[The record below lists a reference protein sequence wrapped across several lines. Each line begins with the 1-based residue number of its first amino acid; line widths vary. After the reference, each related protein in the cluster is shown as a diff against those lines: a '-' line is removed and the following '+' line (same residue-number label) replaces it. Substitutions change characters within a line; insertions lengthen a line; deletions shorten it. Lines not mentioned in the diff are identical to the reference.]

1 MGEPVQ
7 PWTPPDEAALAIL
20 RYTSLDVWRTSTDIL
35 GRSSLENT
43 LRHPNIPI
51 LKVEIPP
58 EDAAKTAY
66 KSPSRWTNVKE
77 MFSSSPKTPDRDSPN
92 IQAKG
97 LRSGFQTSRSFR
109 QTILYLSWT
118 RALFDL
124 HQYRVGIK
132 RGQSRQ
138 LRATVGPQAAPPMR
152 TPDVSTTFKLDKAT
166 ILRFECF
173 TRSRCPLS
181 RQHTA
186 HGNDGPRIA
195 NWMIGL

>member
-92 IQAKG
+92 IQAEEG
-97 LRSGFQTSRSFR
+97 FAQRFSNLQELPADNLVFELDASPIRPASVQSGHQARSEPATQGHSRSASCPTDANPRRINDFQT
-109 QTILYLSWT
+109 
-118 RALFDL
+118 
-124 HQYRVGIK
+124 
-132 RGQSRQ
+132 
-138 LRATVGPQAAPPMR
+138 
-152 TPDVSTTFKLDKAT
+152 
-166 ILRFECF
+166 
-173 TRSRCPLS
+173 
-181 RQHTA
+181 
-186 HGNDGPRIA
+186 
-195 NWMIGL
+195 